1 MTSGLEH
8 PWPRRVVK
16 LGGSLLDLPDLAARL
31 RRWLERQPAMSTL
44 LVVGGGRL
52 ADVLR
57 DADRLHRLGETA
69 SHWLCIRA
77 MTIHAEMLAA
87 LLPEARLM
95 ASIAEWRSRPAT
107 LSILDPWVFLREEE
121 RRFPGPTLPESWQA
135 TSDSIAARIAS
146 CVDATE
152 LVLLKSKLP
161 QHEAT
166 LPAAAAA
173 GFVDPLL
180 PQFGGG
186 LPAIRS
192 VNFRSDEFLEIAWR
206 AVAPL

>member
-1 MTSGLEH
+1 MPGLETSR
-8 PWPRRVVK
+8 PRRVVK
-16 LGGSLLDLPDLAARL
+16 LGGSLLDVPDLASRL
-31 RRWLERQPAMSTL
+31 RRWLQRQSEMCTL
-44 LVVGGGRL
+44 LVAGGGRL

-57 DADRLHRLGETA
+57 EADQLHRLGETA

-87 LLPEARLM
+87 LLPEARLL

-107 LSILDPWVFLREEE
+107 LSILDPWIFLREEE
-121 RRFPGPTLPESWQA
+121 RRFPGLTLPESWHA
-135 TSDSIAARIAS
+135 TSDSIAARISS
-146 CVDATE
+146 CVDAAE

-166 LPAAAAA
+166 LLDAAAD

-180 PQFGGG
+180 PQFGSG

-206 AVAPL
+206 PHAPL

>member
-1 MTSGLEH
+1 
-8 PWPRRVVK
+8 
-16 LGGSLLDLPDLAARL
+16 
-31 RRWLERQPAMSTL
+31 
-44 LVVGGGRL
+44 
-52 ADVLR
+52 
-57 DADRLHRLGETA
+57 
-69 SHWLCIRA
+69 
-77 MTIHAEMLAA
+77 MTIHAELLAA
-87 LLPEARLM
+87 VLPEARLL

-121 RRFPGPTLPESWQA
+121 PRSPGLTLPESWQA

-146 CVDATE
+146 CVDAAE

-161 QHEAT
+161 QHNAT
-166 LPAAAAA
+166 LPDAAAD

-180 PQFGGG
+180 PQFGSG

-206 AVAPL
+206 PLAPL

>member
-1 MTSGLEH
+1 MTSELETSR
-8 PWPRRVVK
+8 PRRVVK

-31 RRWLERQPAMSTL
+31 RHWLQRQSEMCTL
-44 LVVGGGRL
+44 LVAGGGRL

-57 DADRLHRLGETA
+57 DADRLHRLGEKA

-87 LLPEARLM
+87 LLPEAQLLV
-95 ASIAEWRSRPAT
+95 SIAEWRSRPAT

-135 TSDSIAARIAS
+135 TSDSIAARIAL
-146 CVDATE
+146 CVDAAE

-161 QHEAT
+161 QHKAT
-166 LPAAAAA
+166 LSGAAAA
-173 GFVDPLL
+173 GFVAPLL
-180 PQFGGG
+180 PQFGSG

-192 VNFRSDEFLEIAWR
+192 VNLRSDEFLEIAWR